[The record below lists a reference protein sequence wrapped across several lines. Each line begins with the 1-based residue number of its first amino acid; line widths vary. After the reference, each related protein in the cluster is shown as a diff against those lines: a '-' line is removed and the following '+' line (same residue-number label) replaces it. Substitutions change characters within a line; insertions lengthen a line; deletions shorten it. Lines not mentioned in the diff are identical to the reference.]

1 MPSTRSLPA
10 RVIVA
15 DDYPL
20 FRDGLR
26 RVVRRYLPQ
35 AAVSEA
41 GSFDEVLRLAS
52 SVSPEP
58 PALFLLDLLLPGFA
72 ASQSIERLR
81 RAYRHSAI
89 VIVSMLDD
97 PRLVDE
103 VLAAGADGY
112 LGKSLEAGEIGTALQ
127 TLGSGEP
134 VVRLRGGGSSA
145 GSRQRALLDALTP
158 RQQAVL
164 RLIADGLSNK
174 EIGRALSISPFT
186 VRVHVSSLL
195 RALEVNTRTAAAALA
210 AKAGF

>member
-58 PALFLLDLLLPGFA
+58 PALFVLDLLLPGFA

-112 LGKSLEAGEIGTALQ
+112 LGKSLRPGDRHGVADA
-127 TLGSGEP
+127 
-134 VVRLRGGGSSA
+134 SA
-145 GSRQRALLDALTP
+145 AANRWCACA
-158 RQQAVL
+158 A
-164 RLIADGLSNK
+164 
-174 EIGRALSISPFT
+174 GRAPAVGNAPSWTP
-186 VRVHVSSLL
+186 
-195 RALEVNTRTAAAALA
+195 
-210 AKAGF
+210 

>member
-26 RVVRRYLPQ
+26 RVVRRYLPR

-41 GSFDEVLRLAS
+41 DSFDEVLRLAS

>member
-1 MPSTRSLPA
+1 MPRTRSLPA

-112 LGKSLEAGEIGTALQ
+112 LGKSLAAGEIGTALQ

-174 EIGRALSISPFT
+174 EIGRTLSISPFT

>member
-58 PALFLLDLLLPGFA
+58 PALFLLLLLPGFA

-134 VVRLRGGGSSA
+134 VVRLRGGSSA

-210 AKAGF
+210 VKAGF

>member
-41 GSFDEVLRLAS
+41 DSFDEVLRLAS

-58 PALFLLDLLLPGFA
+58 PALFVLDLLLPGFA